1 MKLTTEQ
8 LKKLIKEEM
17 QHLMQE
23 ELDMFNQGLR
33 DAREVMPN
41 KYQEY
46 NEGYDEGSQEME
58 QGDIEDEQTYAR
70 GPYGEM

>member
-1 MKLTTEQ
+1 
-8 LKKLIKEEM
+8 
-17 QHLMQE
+17 MQE

-33 DAREVMPN
+33 DAREGMPN